1 MSGPSRNVGSVPIGS
16 PASTRAPLAVQLSVD
31 DLGTPLA
38 DATFVVVDLET
49 TGARAKGAQITEI
62 GAVRVR
68 GGEVLGEFQTFV
80 NPGVPIPSFIST
92 LTGIT
97 NDHVRDAPS
106 VASAVAAFVEF
117 AGNAYVVAHNAGFD
131 MSFLRAACSEHGIR
145 WSHGAVIDTVR
156 VARTALHRD
165 EVRNCKLETLARHFH
180 TTVTPCH
187 RALDD
192 ARATAEVLHHLFE
205 RLGSLGVSTV
215 EDLRAF
221 VAPVAPVQ
229 RTKRHLADHVPHA
242 PGVYIFRDMRGEAL
256 YIGTSRD
263 LRSRVR
269 SYFTAGETR
278 RGITHML
285 EIAQRVDTIV
295 CATALEASVR
305 ERRLIVSEQP
315 RFNRRS
321 RNDDTP
327 VWIALTNEP
336 APRLVVQSG
345 AHEASNRTLFG
356 PVSSRATARL
366 IIEALHD
373 VFAIRTC
380 TSRLA
385 KKPTRETPGCIRAE
399 LKSCAAPC
407 FAGGDFAQYAD
418 AVAELRIALAG
429 DMRTALARVQRR
441 MQQRSLQ
448 ERYEEAAVWRE
459 QLGRLVSASVRHA
472 SWQAIATHSQIVA
485 ASPVN
490 NGWDI
495 HVIRYGMLAGAAHAP
510 AGTDPRPLVDQVI
523 AASAH
528 VEPEV
533 PGLPAG
539 LIAESLEIA
548 RWLESARLL
557 SISDDAALAWPIH
570 CGGQWRERTA
580 IDIGYEPQGH
590 TRPHGR
596 PNERPHEPRRL
607 ATTRLATQPLTA

>member
-1 MSGPSRNVGSVPIGS
+1 MSGPRRNVRPMPAGS
-16 PASTRAPLAVQLSVD
+16 PIAVQLSVE
-31 DLGTPLA
+31 DLGTALA

-106 VASAVAAFVEF
+106 VASAVTAFVEF

-131 MSFLRAACSEHGIR
+131 MSFLRAACAEHQIT
-145 WSHGAVIDTVR
+145 WQHAAVIDTVR
-156 VARTALHRD
+156 LARTALHRD

-180 TTVTPCH
+180 TAATPCH

-205 RLGSLGVSTV
+205 RLGSLGVSTI

-221 VAPVAPVQ
+221 VSPVAPVQ

-269 SYFTAGETR
+269 SYFTASETR
-278 RGITHML
+278 RGITQML
-285 EIAQRVDTIV
+285 EIAQRVETIV
-295 CATALEASVR
+295 CATALEASIR

-321 RNDDTP
+321 RTDDSP

-336 APRLVVQSG
+336 APRLVVQTG
-345 AHEASNRTLFG
+345 AQSPNERLLFG

-366 IIEALHD
+366 IIEALQD

-385 KKPTRETPGCIRAE
+385 KRPTSPTPGCIRAE

-407 FAGGDFAQYAD
+407 FSGGDFGAYTNAI
-418 AVAELRIALAG
+418 AEVREALKG
-429 DMRTALARVQRR
+429 DMREALARVQRR

-472 SWQAIATHSQIVA
+472 GWRAIASHPQIVA
-485 ASPVN
+485 ASPVK

-510 AGTDPRPLVDQVI
+510 AGSDPRPMVDHVV
-523 AASAH
+523 ASAAH
-528 VEPEV
+528 VDPD
-533 PGLPAG
+533 PSGLPAG
-539 LIAESLEIA
+539 LVAECLDIA

-557 SISDDAALAWPIH
+557 SVSDGAALAWPLH
-570 CGGQWRERTA
+570 CGGQWLERTT
-580 IDIGYEPQGH
+580 IEIGYETQGYARPQG
-590 TRPHGR
+590 
-596 PNERPHEPRRL
+596 PRRL
-607 ATTRLATQPLTA
+607 ATTRLATTPLSA